1 MDLIVKGG
9 SFNAQR
15 FLTAVDILNP
25 DYLEN
30 VSRALWKRLYE
41 QVCLEFAKNDYSVLC
56 MYRYCHFNELYIF
69 SSNCY
74 KNS

>member
-15 FLTAVDILNP
+15 FLTAVDMLKP
-25 DYLEN
+25 EYLEN

-41 QVCLEFAKNDYSVLC
+41 QVCLDLPKNY
-56 MYRYCHFNELYIF
+56 
-69 SSNCY
+69 
-74 KNS
+74 